1 MSRVICNIIENLL
14 LHFRPKIII
23 LNGFTQELR
32 PVNCCQIMKIWDV
45 QESVLREIK
54 KSKALEKTSATK
66 SWIGKFRSLNQVL
79 AL

>member
-1 MSRVICNIIENLL
+1 MKIYYYTSDQNYYFKWLYTGTTSCELLPNYENL
-14 LHFRPKIII
+14 RCTI
-23 LNGFTQELR
+23 
-32 PVNCCQIMKIWDV
+32 
-45 QESVLREIK
+45 ESVLREIK